1 MYIPIPMISRRVNP
15 DFLRALNEKA
25 VPEEHV
31 RGYRREYGEKRQT
44 FGRITMGYW
53 IAYAVVFLLLMIF
66 PGPGTAILFF
76 LVTFLGVVVMY
87 PIITSWISHK
97 EILSAIERN
106 YPGI

>member
-1 MYIPIPMISRRVNP
+1 MTGVQTCALPI
-15 DFLRALNEKA
+15 
-25 VPEEHV
+25 
-31 RGYRREYGEKRQT
+31 
-44 FGRITMGYW
+44 
-53 IAYAVVFLLLMIF
+53 YAVVFLLLMIF

-87 PIITSWISHK
+87 PIITSWISYK

>member
-1 MYIPIPMISRRVNP
+1 MYIPLPMISRHVNP

-44 FGRITMGYW
+44 FGRITVSFG
-53 IAYAVVFLLLMIF
+53 IAYAVVFLLLMIL
-66 PGPGTAILFF
+66 PGPSTAVLFF
-76 LVTFLGVVVMY
+76 LISLFGVVVMY
-87 PIITSWISHK
+87 PMITSLISYK

-106 YPGI
+106 YPGV